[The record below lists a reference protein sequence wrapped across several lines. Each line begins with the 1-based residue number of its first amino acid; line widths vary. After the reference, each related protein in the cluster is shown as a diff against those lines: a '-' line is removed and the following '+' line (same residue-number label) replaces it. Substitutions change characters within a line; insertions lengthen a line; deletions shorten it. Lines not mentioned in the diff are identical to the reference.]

1 MIYLSCQNL
10 HRQRQRSDRSNEVDE
25 RVQQNIAMMVERL
38 VERFT
43 PEQIILFGSHAR
55 GTADLESDVDL
66 LVIMPV
72 VGSKREKRVEMRMA
86 LDDITVPK
94 DVLVATPEEVARD
107 RNLVG
112 SIIRPA
118 LSEGK
123 LLYARS

>member
-1 MIYLSCQNL
+1 M
-10 HRQRQRSDRSNEVDE
+10 DE
-25 RVQQNIAMMVERL
+25 RMQRNIAMMVERL

-43 PEQIILFGSHAR
+43 PEQIILFGSYAR
-55 GTADLESDVDL
+55 ETADPGSDVDL

-72 VGSKREKRVEMRMA
+72 AGSKREKRVEMRMA
-86 LDDITVPK
+86 LDDIIVPK

-112 SIIRPA
+112 SLIRPA
-118 LSEGK
+118 LREGK